1 MPKSEQRTTYRRNSR
16 GELISETEGKDYDAT
31 GTVAM
36 EEKHEKAMRAMTSGA
51 KPKVSDEEPPPGTVS
66 HIAWERRQKA
76 REQGQ
81 KKALAG
87 M

>member
-1 MPKSEQRTTYRRNSR
+1 MPKIKRWTGDRYIE
-16 GELISETEGKDYDAT
+16 EET
-31 GTVAM
+31 GTTDKPDSASVVAL

-76 REQGQ
+76 KEQGQ
-81 KKALAG
+81 KKALGG

>member
-1 MPKSEQRTTYRRNSR
+1 MAKTEQKTTYRRGSR
-16 GELISETEGKDYDAT
+16 GELIPDTTGKDYDAA

-51 KPKVSDEEPPPGTVS
+51 KPKVSDEEPPPGTIS
-66 HIAWERRQKA
+66 HIAWERRRKA

-81 KKALAG
+81 KKALGG

>member
-1 MPKSEQRTTYRRNSR
+1 MPKSEQKTTYRTGKH
-16 GELISETEGKDYDAT
+16 GELITETEGKDYDAA

-51 KPKVSDEEPPPGTVS
+51 KPKVSDEEPPPGTIS
-66 HIAWERRQKA
+66 HIAWERRRKA

-81 KKALAG
+81 KKALGG